1 MTNAMIVL
9 INQIRL
15 MEEGKIGTT
24 GRMFIFTD
32 GEGNEKEL
40 PEPEPIH
47 TFAYWKKLGYHVKA
61 GETAVAKF
69 GVWKHTTK
77 KTVDE
82 DMTET
87 YEDKMIMK
95 VAAFFSA
102 SQVEKT
108 IDEPIRK
115 VDPSEYVGVK
125 RTIQT
130 KGRRRK

>member
-9 INQIRL
+9 LNQIQL

-47 TFAYWKKLGYHVKA
+47 TFAAWKKLGYHVKS

-69 GVWKHTTK
+69 AVWKHTTK
-77 KTVDE
+77 KSVAE
-82 DMTET
+82 DTGIEETET
-87 YEDKMIMK
+87 RMIMK
-95 VAAFFSA
+95 TAAFFSA

-108 IDEPIRK
+108 EIRK

-130 KGRRRK
+130 RGRRK